1 MPPKTVFSRDDVVNA
16 AFEIVKKGGLNDLSA
31 RRIAEELNSSTAPVY
46 SCFKSMDELRNEVF
60 NKAEEMMIEYTTR
73 PYTRSVFLN
82 MGTGLALFARD
93 NRELFRALLLEGSET
108 RTVLKKFLKFLRDE
122 LVKDD
127 LISKLPEK
135 DRNEVMRRM
144 AIFTHGFAS
153 LICVGLID
161 DVNKNMAIKTMYD
174 MGRDV
179 IDYAFIKAGI
189 QMNDPNNPRH
199 GQFG

>member
-1 MPPKTVFSRDDVVNA
+1 MLGNIYYITYVIQRSAHAAKTVFSRDDVVNA

-127 LISKLPEK
+127 LISKLPK
-135 DRNEVMRRM
+135 RQKRGDAPHGILPTGSRRSS
-144 AIFTHGFAS
+144 AW
-153 LICVGLID
+153 GLS
-161 DVNKNMAIKTMYD
+161 TT
-174 MGRDV
+174 
-179 IDYAFIKAGI
+179 
-189 QMNDPNNPRH
+189 
-199 GQFG
+199 